1 MVVSRYL
8 CDLCYATEETAKVD
22 LGTFKICHTLEDNEQ
37 IAGLLHFNPNKL
49 TRSQLSALA
58 NRVTE
63 HKVDATHGQ
72 INFGT
77 FCYKFLV
84 REIAG
89 VTQSNETTGTKH
101 HIKQATNNQSSFSV
115 ARELWKDLVYPE
127 EWTPHSSYSP
137 TGRQKADIFQCY
149 NIIEISTPH
158 FSSRKPKE

>member
-1 MVVSRYL
+1 MNLMTKQETIETFNVSFVNSVEDEKRARLKVVSRYL

-22 LGTFKICHTLEDNEQ
+22 LGTFKICHTLEDTKQ
-37 IAGLLHFNPNKL
+37 IAGLLQFNPNKL

-58 NRVTE
+58 NRVKIHTSLNTEHSE
-63 HKVDATHGQ
+63 HKVDATHAQ

-89 VTQSNETTGTKH
+89 VTKSNETTGTKH

-115 ARELWKDLVYPE
+115 AREL
-127 EWTPHSSYSP
+127 
-137 TGRQKADIFQCY
+137 
-149 NIIEISTPH
+149 
-158 FSSRKPKE
+158 